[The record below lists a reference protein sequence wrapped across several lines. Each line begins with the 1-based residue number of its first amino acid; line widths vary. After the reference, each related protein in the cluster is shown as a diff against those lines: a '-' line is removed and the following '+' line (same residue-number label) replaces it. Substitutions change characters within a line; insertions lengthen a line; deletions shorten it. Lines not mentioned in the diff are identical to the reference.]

1 MKVAPDTLVIVHP
14 SCVQTAVS
22 AENAS
27 CDVRATRKLPDVLCT
42 SAEPPTVANGE
53 PEPTVTEIV
62 RFDTVPVSAG
72 RLVPAFAPLGDVV
85 LPPHA
90 CMTDPTATNDIAL
103 HA

>member
-1 MKVAPDTLVIVHP
+1 MKVEPDTLVMVQP

-42 SAEPPTVANGE
+42 SAEPPTVASGD

-62 RFDTVPVSAG
+62 RFDTVPVSVG
-72 RLVPAFAPLGDVV
+72 RLEPASKPLGDVE

-90 CMTDPTATNDIAL
+90 
-103 HA
+103 